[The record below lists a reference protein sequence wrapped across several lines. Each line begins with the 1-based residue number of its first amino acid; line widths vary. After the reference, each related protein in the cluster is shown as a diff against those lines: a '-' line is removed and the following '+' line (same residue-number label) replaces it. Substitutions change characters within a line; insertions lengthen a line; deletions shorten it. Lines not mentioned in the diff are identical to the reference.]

1 MQGLNYWFLLIS
13 LASTSL
19 AAVLF
24 VVLGRKFQLYDHP
37 TGRSSHVNPTLTGL
51 GLISVVAFLVYGFSM
66 GFNLPE
72 YFVIALLLI
81 ATISFI
87 DDIFAL
93 KHSIRLVFQMF
104 AILLLIWQ
112 LDFKT
117 QGEGVLILG
126 AAALVFGV
134 GVINAYNFMD
144 GINGMLILNALV
156 VLGSMLFLNEKLTDS
171 NGARVSFADS
181 NFILAMMLA
190 MLVSA
195 VLNVRKKAVAFMGDV
210 GSMTVSMVILFLMY
224 SLLLK
229 TGNYAYLLL
238 FAVFGVDAGLTVGY
252 KLILRQN
259 IFVPHRDFLFKRLVH
274 VARKPHLQISLY
286 YAIAQLLINMFV
298 LGLPCTLKLSL
309 QMSILFVVIFIL
321 VVLYIMLRNTMVKR
335 R

>member
-1 MQGLNYWFLLIS
+1 VQVLNVWFLLIS
-13 LASTSL
+13 FASTVL

-24 VVLGRKFQLYDHP
+24 VVLGRRFQLYDHP

-51 GLISVVAFLVYGFSM
+51 GLISVFAFLVYGFSM

-144 GINGMLILNALV
+144 GINGMLLLNALV
-156 VLGSMLFLNEKLTDS
+156 VMGSMLYLNETLTDG
-171 NGARVSFADS
+171 NGARTWFADS
-181 NFILAMMLA
+181 NFIIAMMIA
-190 MLVSA
+190 VAVSA
-195 VLNVRKKAVAFMGDV
+195 FLNVRKKAIAFMGDV
-210 GSMTVSMVILFLMY
+210 GSMTLSMVILFLMY

-274 VARKPHLQISLY
+274 VAKKPHLQVSLLY
-286 YAIAQLLINMFV
+286 GIAQLIINMFV
-298 LGLPCTLKLSL
+298 LGLPSTLKLSL

>member
-1 MQGLNYWFLLIS
+1 VQGLNYLFLLIS
-13 LASTSL
+13 LASTVL

-24 VVLGRKFQLYDHP
+24 VVLGRKFELYDHP

-51 GLISVVAFLVYGFSM
+51 GLISVFAFIVYGFAM

-87 DDIFAL
+87 DDIYAL

-156 VLGSMLFLNEKLTDS
+156 VLGSMLFLNETLADT
-171 NGARVSFADS
+171 NGKRVSFADS

-195 VLNVRKKAVAFMGDV
+195 FLNARNKAIAFMGDV

-229 TGNYAYLLL
+229 TGNYSYLLL

-259 IFVPHRDFLFKRLVH
+259 IFIPHRDFLFKRLVH
-274 VARKPHLQISLY
+274 VAKKPHLQISILY
-286 YAIAQLLINMFV
+286 ATAQLLINMFV
-298 LGLPCTLKLSL
+298 LGLPGTLKLSL